1 MLLIRIQTDTGL
13 VINSDLQCIRMVLK
27 AKAYR
32 IVKQPRLHLTNRFP
46 DLIAQAGLSQRAFA
60 RRSGISFSTIMG
72 LLHPELHPGRRGG
85 MQRRTAWMLA
95 QSYAELVHIDA
106 DDAFRL
112 LIVERSDETVP
123 DIAPAKGTVHDA
135 S

>member
-1 MLLIRIQTDTGL
+1 MNQNGFK
-13 VINSDLQCIRMVLK
+13 SK
-27 AKAYR
+27 ASSVAKL
-32 IVKQPRLHLTNRFP
+32 PRLHLNDRFP
-46 DLIAQAGLSQRAFA
+46 DLIARAGLSQRAFA
-60 RRSGISFSTIMG
+60 RQSGISFSTIMG

-95 QSYAELVHIDA
+95 QAYGELVHIDA
-106 DDAFRL
+106 DTAFRL
-112 LIVERSDETVP
+112 LIVERSDESVP